1 MQYTGQTQLNIFN
14 NTVINTFPRGSPPPS
29 KREISRIF
37 SVDCFGA
44 QGDHNPFWSTNN
56 PLLDDENGIAGYQSI
71 VLSNYSARVQLLA
84 VTPGFNG
91 TFSCVSNRSGL
102 FSQFFLTAGEF
113 SILYYIYS
121 LLLTVHISDVQSHGC
136 CLVIFFP
143 IFCYFSLLENP
154 YVRRVSLPVVTVLEG
169 DPVRLEFVVAVDSNG
184 NTWNREVESFTFTNT
199 QQQRSADFE
208 VYSSDFPQNYALDI
222 ASVYRSD
229 EGMYTASV
237 LGNTCRKAVT

>member
-44 QGDHNPFWSTNN
+44 QGDHNLFWSTNN
-56 PLLDDENGIAGYQSI
+56 PLLDDEDGIAGYQSI
-71 VLSNYSARVQLLA
+71 VVSNYSARVQLLD

-113 SILYYIYS
+113 SILYS

-136 CLVIFFP
+136 CNIFSHFLLLL
-143 IFCYFSLLENP
+143 IIRESLCEACITSSCYSIG
-154 YVRRVSLPVVTVLEG
+154 RRSCKT
-169 DPVRLEFVVAVDSNG
+169 
-184 NTWNREVESFTFTNT
+184 
-199 QQQRSADFE
+199 
-208 VYSSDFPQNYALDI
+208 
-222 ASVYRSD
+222 
-229 EGMYTASV
+229 
-237 LGNTCRKAVT
+237 

>member
-14 NTVINTFPRGSPPPS
+14 NTVVNTFPRGSPPPS
-29 KREISRIF
+29 KREISQIF

-44 QGDHNPFWSTNN
+44 QGDHNPFWNTNN
-56 PLLDDENGIAGYQSI
+56 PLLDDENGNAGYQSI

-84 VTPGFNG
+84 VIPGFNG

-102 FSQFFLTAGEF
+102 FSQFFLTTGELC
-113 SILYYIYS
+113 ILINS
-121 LLLTVHISDVQSHGC
+121 LLLTVHISDVHAVTWLLSC
-136 CLVIFFP
+136 NIFFATL
-143 IFCYFSLLENP
+143 SLLENP

-184 NTWNREVESFTFTNT
+184 NSWNREVEIFTFTNT
-199 QQQRSADFE
+199 QQQRMRADFE

-229 EGMYTASV
+229 EGVYTASV
-237 LGNTCRKAVT
+237 LGNACRKAVI